1 MAAGTSAAL
10 DTIVP
15 HLLASALGAEVS
27 EVGAHKVAIITDA
40 PGLGA
45 QPGELAGQ
53 GSGILHF
60 DLAFEICGPAAA
72 LQDAVSDK
80 RGFEHRFARTA
91 AEKYEAFAI
100 STIRLLT
107 LESLYSSTSATV
119 VSTTEND
126 KPGSTGAEE
135 QPTFL
140 EQFWWLPWL
149 GCATAAFAAACT
161 WLIFRLRRKYKKEP
175 TPSFDAVSR
184 SAALPDLP
192 DPGWAWQ
199 RDYYACAVHAFD
211 PEETQLGS
219 SALRFEEG
227 DLLQVEAKVDAA
239 WLYGHAAK
247 DPERAGFFP
256 ENRVR
261 RLGSRVPSQP
271 PPLAKQ
277 GLPERGFEVKAKS
290 SYQPEDALEAKKFLR
305 VLAGDFLEILR
316 GSEGWLYGRTLKA
329 PSEFGFFPETCLER
343 ELPSD
348 QASACAGPRLAA
360 AGTASW
366 TQGAQAFEP
375 DRAQEPNAP
384 SRPQGKPVRSFSRQ
398 LTGAIASTLCTGSF
412 QVNRS

>member
-1 MAAGTSAAL
+1 MFVCLAESR
-10 DTIVP
+10 VP
-15 HLLASALGAEVS
+15 EEVLPRM
-27 EVGAHKVAIITDA
+27 VG
-40 PGLGA
+40 
-45 QPGELAGQ
+45 
-53 GSGILHF
+53 SM
-60 DLAFEICGPAAA
+60 
-72 LQDAVSDK
+72 
-80 RGFEHRFARTA
+80 
-91 AEKYEAFAI
+91 
-100 STIRLLT
+100 
-107 LESLYSSTSATV
+107 
-119 VSTTEND
+119 
-126 KPGSTGAEE
+126 
-135 QPTFL
+135 
-140 EQFWWLPWL
+140 
-149 GCATAAFAAACT
+149 
-161 WLIFRLRRKYKKEP
+161 RRKYKKEP

-247 DPERAGFFP
+247 VTGQRKQVI
-256 ENRVR
+256 RQ
-261 RLGSRVPSQP
+261 GS
-271 PPLAKQ
+271 
-277 GLPERGFEVKAKS
+277 EVKAKS